1 MRRHQAEGS
10 PQNALRSASRQP
22 NFSVMDENER
32 KEVDANLV
40 KAEIQLLFEGD
51 PELRKAIPDLFCKAC
66 NGKGIKVSA
75 KNKDDLPSS
84 ATKVCG
90 ILVCV

>member
-10 PQNALRSASRQP
+10 PRNALRSASRQP
-22 NFSVMDENER
+22 DLSVMDESER
-32 KEVDANLV
+32 KELDASLV
-40 KAEIQLLFEGD
+40 TAEIQLLFEGNPD
-51 PELRKAIPDLFCKAC
+51 LRKAIPDLFCKAC
-66 NGKGIKVSA
+66 SGQGIEGSA
-75 KNKDDLPSS
+75 KNEDNLPSS